1 MSHKRILCKQ
11 LAEFQNDNKICLD
24 LSFQS
29 EERWNDTQRR
39 KYINSLLS
47 DSCPTPVVLADVK
60 SCMEYCKKQF
70 GDDSADYLYFKD
82 KDENGYEFISID
94 GNNRSR
100 ALKRFIKGEFGLSIK
115 GDLKIKNIEQE
126 AYKTWKPTKSTRF
139 YNSLPQ
145 YIKTHFDQDVYVIV
159 YKVGEA
165 SLADLCDL
173 FLCINDGVT
182 LNPQEK
188 RNAIVCQLADI
199 VRLLSKDFDEFSL
212 YIGQKIQKI
221 EEIIKNLS
229 YPYLSTSRD

>member
-82 KDENGYEFISID
+82 KDE
-94 GNNRSR
+94 
-100 ALKRFIKGEFGLSIK
+100 
-115 GDLKIKNIEQE
+115 KI
-126 AYKTWKPTKSTRF
+126 Y
-139 YNSLPQ
+139 
-145 YIKTHFDQDVYVIV
+145 
-159 YKVGEA
+159 
-165 SLADLCDL
+165 
-173 FLCINDGVT
+173 
-182 LNPQEK
+182 
-188 RNAIVCQLADI
+188 
-199 VRLLSKDFDEFSL
+199 
-212 YIGQKIQKI
+212 
-221 EEIIKNLS
+221 
-229 YPYLSTSRD
+229 